1 MTSDPLQ
8 IALISI
14 ETVPDGMVPL
24 GLVRG
29 STARSRNI
37 GRDITAILKNVV
49 GGEVT
54 SYTKLMADARE
65 EAIYRMQEDAVQMCA
80 TMIVGVRYFKN
91 LTEKPSLSAISL
103 TKLLQKTTVFYETQ
117 EANTKNYI
125 WTIAR
130 IVLINDRSWLTS
142 ALISN
147 DPRVRDAFDEN
158 TPDVSVSYVI
168 MNAVLQTCAFLR
180 LLGIAMEEMIQ
191 QTLHLKFLK

>member
-1 MTSDPLQ
+1 MRSDPLQ

-65 EAIYRMQEDAVQMCA
+65 EAIYRMQEDAVRMGA
-80 TMIVGVRYFKN
+80 TMIVGVRFA
-91 LTEKPSLSAISL
+91 SSMI
-103 TKLLQKTTVFYETQ
+103 TQ
-117 EANTKNYI
+117 G
-125 WTIAR
+125 
-130 IVLINDRSWLTS
+130 
-142 ALISN
+142 
-147 DPRVRDAFDEN
+147 
-158 TPDVSVSYVI
+158 VSEMVAWGT
-168 MNAVLQTCAFLR
+168 AVGPA
-180 LLGIAMEEMIQ
+180 G
-191 QTLHLKFLK
+191 KYN

>member
-1 MTSDPLQ
+1 MTTDPLQ

-65 EAIYRMQEDAVQMCA
+65 EAIYRMQEDAVQMGA
-80 TMIVGVRYFKN
+80 TMIVGVRFA
-91 LTEKPSLSAISL
+91 SSMI
-103 TKLLQKTTVFYETQ
+103 TQ
-117 EANTKNYI
+117 G
-125 WTIAR
+125 
-130 IVLINDRSWLTS
+130 
-142 ALISN
+142 
-147 DPRVRDAFDEN
+147 
-158 TPDVSVSYVI
+158 VSEMVAWGT
-168 MNAVLQTCAFLR
+168 AVGPA
-180 LLGIAMEEMIQ
+180 G
-191 QTLHLKFLK
+191 KYN

>member
-1 MTSDPLQ
+1 MTTDPLQ

-65 EAIYRMQEDAVQMCA
+65 EASYRMQEDAVRMGA
-80 TMIVGVRYFKN
+80 TMIVGVRFA
-91 LTEKPSLSAISL
+91 SSMI
-103 TKLLQKTTVFYETQ
+103 TQ
-117 EANTKNYI
+117 G
-125 WTIAR
+125 
-130 IVLINDRSWLTS
+130 
-142 ALISN
+142 
-147 DPRVRDAFDEN
+147 
-158 TPDVSVSYVI
+158 VSEMVAWGT
-168 MNAVLQTCAFLR
+168 AVGPA
-180 LLGIAMEEMIQ
+180 G
-191 QTLHLKFLK
+191 KYN